1 MRITGG
7 KARGIHLRAPKGDQT
22 RPASDRNRE
31 AIFSSIGQAIEGTV
45 CVDLFAGTGSYGF
58 EALSRGAHSCYF
70 LESNLEAIQC
80 LKGNAQ
86 SVAKSADL
94 ASQQIHILKEN
105 LMLEDRR
112 YDALIASKVD
122 VIFLDPPYAFYNTAL
137 TYLLDTLCLQ
147 FAHENCTLVLE
158 CPSDLSINSP
168 IWTVQKRIGSSARG
182 KGKGKGKGKPSIAL
196 LNLIPRTVL

>member
-58 EALSRGAHSCYF
+58 EALSRGAHCCYF

-112 YDALIASKVD
+112 YGALIASKVD

-137 TYLLDTLCLQ
+137 TYLLDILCLQ
-147 FAHENCTLVLE
+147 FAHENCTLILE

-182 KGKGKGKGKPSIAL
+182 KGKGKGKPSVAL
-196 LNLIPRTVL
+196 LNLIPKTVP